1 MYYICDSNFYLM
13 KYFFVALFSVLLI
26 QTSFG
31 QKNQPWKGYFSY
43 NDIKDISQSPT
54 RFFAASENALFSI
67 DNSTSQIKTTN
78 TVDGLSGQTI
88 SCIYHSP
95 TFNRTLIGYE
105 NGLLIVIDEVDGK
118 IKKVVD
124 IINKQL
130 PPNLKKINHFT
141 EYDGIAY
148 LSCDFGIVQFNLS
161 TLLFG
166 DTYFI
171 GDNGAEIR
179 VNQTAVFN
187 GFLYASC
194 TLNGI
199 RKANLSSE
207 NLINFSEW
215 TEVNAGNWNGI
226 AQVGN
231 ELVAMNANGNLN
243 RYNGAS
249 FQSFLQFP
257 QTSVKLHSNENQLA
271 ITFPNQVAFYNSQ
284 LAPIFTVNDA
294 ELQQTILPRF
304 TCATII
310 GTKAYMGTKENG
322 VITTPIIG
330 AKDFNYLLPDGPLRN
345 SSFAINA
352 STPDLWVV
360 FGGYDSKY
368 NPYAYDD
375 FGGPALYG
383 ISKLKE
389 KEWLNIPASEV
400 LGARAL
406 SDIAINPKNPNEVY
420 ISSYFSGL
428 LKVENEVPTL
438 LLTPENTSPN
448 GLQSIEVANNPNDI
462 RVNNPAFDKTGNL
475 WVTNNLVKKALKVLK
490 TNGEWQSV
498 NLESVIPD
506 LTSFGGLLI
515 DKNNTKWAA
524 SRRGVI
530 GYNENGGVL
539 KVITEGNDKG
549 NLPSPDVRTIAIDNR
564 NQLWIGTGKGL
575 RVLSSIDRYNS
586 EGQMTANPIIIL
598 EDSVAQEL
606 LFQQFIT
613 DIAVDGA
620 NNKWIGTANSGVF
633 QFSSD
638 GQQTLQHFTIDNS
651 PLPSNSVNDIDIN
664 PVTGEVFF
672 ATPQGIVSYKGVS
685 TDGGDDLANVIVYP
699 NPVRPGFAGT
709 VKITGL
715 LDRANVKI
723 TDISGNLV
731 HEVISQGGTIEWDTT
746 AFGKY
751 KVASGVYMIFVS
763 AQDGVETTVK
773 KVMIVR

>member
-1 MYYICDSNFYLM
+1 MIP
-13 KYFFVALFSVLLI
+13 I
-26 QTSFG
+26 SFG

-43 NDIKDISQSPT
+43 NDIKDISQSPSQ
-54 RFFAASENALFSI
+54 FFAASENALFSI
-67 DNSTSQIKTTN
+67 SNTTNEIKTTN

-88 SCIYHSP
+88 STIYHSP
-95 TFNRTLIGYE
+95 TFNKTLIGYE
-105 NGLLIVIDEVDGK
+105 NGLLIVVNEADGK

-141 EYDGIAY
+141 EHEGIAY

-171 GDNGAEIR
+171 GNNGGEIR
-179 VNQTAVFN
+179 VNQTAVLN
-187 GFLYASC
+187 GFIYASC
-194 TLNGI
+194 TYNGI
-199 RKANLSSE
+199 KRANLSSE

-215 TEVNAGNWNGI
+215 TDINSGNWNGI
-226 AQVGN
+226 AQVGS
-231 ELVAMNANGNLN
+231 ELVAMNADGNLN
-243 RYNGAS
+243 RYNGAN
-249 FQSFLQFP
+249 FQPFIQFP
-257 QTSVKLHSNENQLA
+257 QTAVDLRSSEDKLV
-271 ITFPNQVAFYNSQ
+271 ITFPNQVKFYNAQ
-284 LAPIFTVNDA
+284 LASIFTVDDLQ
-294 ELQQTILPRF
+294 LQQVILPKF
-304 TCATII
+304 TCATIVGSTAYI
-310 GTKAYMGTKENG
+310 GTTENG
-322 VITTPIIG
+322 VITSPITG
-330 AKDFNYLLPDGPLRN
+330 ATDFKYLLPDGPIRN
-345 SSFAINA
+345 SAFSINA
-352 STPDLWVV
+352 TTENLWVV

-368 NPYAYDD
+368 NPYDYGNP
-375 FGGPALYG
+375 FGPALFG
-383 ISKLKE
+383 ISKLVE
-389 KEWLNIPASEV
+389 KQWLNIPPSEV
-400 LGARAL
+400 LGAKAL

-420 ISSYFSGL
+420 ITSYFSGL
-428 LKVENEVPTL
+428 LKLENDVPTTL
-438 LLTPENTSPN
+438 FTPGNTAPN
-448 GLQSIEVANNPNDI
+448 GLEHEQATNNTNDI
-462 RVNNPAFDKTGNL
+462 RTNNPVFDKAGNL
-475 WVTNNLVKKALKVLK
+475 WLTNNIVKKALKVLK
-490 TNGEWQSV
+490 ANGEWQSI

-515 DKNNTKWAA
+515 DKNNTKWIA

-530 GYNENGGVL
+530 AYNENGGVL
-539 KVITEGNDKG
+539 KVITEGNDAG

-575 RVLSSIDRYNS
+575 RVMSSIDRYNS
-586 EGQMTANPIIIL
+586 EGQMKANAIIIL
-598 EDSVAQEL
+598 EDDVPQEL
-606 LFQQFIT
+606 LYQQFIT

-620 NNKWIGTANSGVF
+620 NNKWIGTASSGVF

-638 GQQTLQHFTIDNS
+638 GQKTLQRFTIDNS
-651 PLPSNSVNDIDIN
+651 PLPSNTINDIDIN

-672 ATPQGIVSYKGVS
+672 ATPQGIVVYKGIS
-685 TDGGDDLANVIVYP
+685 TDGSDDLKNVIVYP

-715 LDRANVKI
+715 LDKANIKI

-751 KVASGVYMIFVS
+751 KVASGVYMIFIS
-763 AQDGVETTVK
+763 ADDGIETAVK